1 MSRSIW
7 GPATWY
13 LLHCMVLKIDD
24 HIQRPV
30 LEDLKNIIYVVIS
43 NLPCPMCSN
52 HAVSYFN
59 SHKYMRISTL
69 EQLRFFIY
77 SFHEDVNKR
86 LQKPTTFT
94 YAEHVVY
101 YQSFN
106 LTLVIK
112 NVIHIYENMN
122 NTNVTMMMYS
132 FHRKRM
138 VTELDAY
145 FKKHASLY
153 RD

>member
-1 MSRSIW
+1 
-7 GPATWY
+7 
-13 LLHCMVLKIDD
+13 MVLKIDD
-24 HIQRPV
+24 NVQRPV
-30 LEDLKNIIYVVIS
+30 LEELKTIVYVVIS

-52 HAVSYFN
+52 HAMAYFN
-59 SHKYMRISTL
+59 SHQYTRIATI

-86 LQKPTTFT
+86 LKKPSTLT
-94 YAEHVVY
+94 YAEHVLF
-101 YQSFN
+101 YQQFN
-106 LTLVIK
+106 LSMVIK

-138 VTELDAY
+138 VTDLDQY
-145 FKKHASLY
+145 FRKHSALY
-153 RD
+153 RA

>member
-1 MSRSIW
+1 M
-7 GPATWY
+7 
-13 LLHCMVLKIDD
+13 
-24 HIQRPV
+24 
-30 LEDLKNIIYVVIS
+30 IYVIIS

-52 HAVSYFN
+52 HAMAYFN
-59 SHKYMRISTL
+59 SHQYTRISTL

-86 LQKPTTFT
+86 LKKPSPLT

-112 NVIHIYENMN
+112 NVIHIYENLN

-138 VTELDAY
+138 VTDLDAY

-153 RD
+153 RA